1 MVSEGTWKISS
12 NVGHFLHSSHI
23 KEEIW
28 ISTHTYKQFVT
39 DVILIISYT
48 STFRFESKL
57 QTQNSWQTKK

>member
-1 MVSEGTWKISS
+1 MSTNAGC
-12 NVGHFLHSSHI
+12 FLDSSHI
-23 KEEIW
+23 KEDIW
-28 ISTHTYKQFVT
+28 ISTYTYKQFVT